1 VPLRREEDNM
11 TDDERF
17 KRWGEWIMVIHE
29 DVENAL
35 INRRIRQEVAELI
48 DANPRIQLPSA
59 FYEWMAALYSDS
71 GLMAVRRQ
79 LDKDPQSISLARL
92 LREIGAYPRVLSR
105 GRFVG
110 LYRPDLQNAAHREFD
125 GRVAPSVN
133 HIDPTVVQTEL
144 NDLYKRTREVERY
157 GTKRVA
163 HLDEKGPKT
172 IPTFQELDDALDLI
186 HELRVKYLLLLRGTT
201 YREPVWTYDWKA
213 IFREPWIR

>member
-1 VPLRREEDNM
+1 M

-17 KRWGEWIMVIHE
+17 KKWGEWIIVIHE
-29 DVENAL
+29 DVENAIL
-35 INRRIRQEVAELI
+35 NRHIRQEVAAII
-48 DANPRIQLPSA
+48 DANPRIQRPSA
-59 FYEWMAALYSDS
+59 FYEWMAAIYSDS

-92 LREIGAYPRVLSR
+92 LSEIVAHSRVLSR

-110 LYRPDLQNAAHREFD
+110 LYRPALQNAAHREFD
-125 GRVAPSVN
+125 GHVAPSAN

-144 NDLYKRTREVERY
+144 DDLHKRTRDVERY

-163 HLDEKGPKT
+163 HFDEKGPKN

-186 HELRVKYLLLLRGTT
+186 HELRVKYLAPLRALT

-213 IFREPWIR
+213 IFREPWVS